1 MYATVIHTK
10 CAAKTLKNV
19 CYYTNILARK
29 RVPLTRIET
38 FRIFSQFGVSIG
50 IHKYQLHDTSLNR
63 NRGNCIDEGTGR
75 SEGNIQAVSE
85 QLKNNAQYVNGHH
98 VKRLYH
104 SCFSINYCNFSYL
117 YF

>member
-1 MYATVIHTK
+1 MCDKDTQ
-10 CAAKTLKNV
+10 
-19 CYYTNILARK
+19 K
-29 RVPLTRIET
+29 RVLLHKYPSSQESPLTRIET

-50 IHKYQLHDTSLNR
+50 IRKCQLDGTSLNR

-85 QLKNNAQYVNGHH
+85 QLKNNTQYVNGHH

-104 SCFSINYCNFSYL
+104 SCF
-117 YF
+117 